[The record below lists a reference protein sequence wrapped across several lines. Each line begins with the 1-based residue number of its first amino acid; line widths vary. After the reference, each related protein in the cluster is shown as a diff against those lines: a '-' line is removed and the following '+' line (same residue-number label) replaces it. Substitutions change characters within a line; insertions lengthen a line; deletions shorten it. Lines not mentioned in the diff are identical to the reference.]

1 MQGQIFDGEV
11 EFLFIDGGSSDGTR
25 ELLDELGQADERVKR
40 LDNPDR
46 HIPSALNIGLR
57 HAAGTYVARMDAH
70 THYPPDYLQLGVDRL
85 ARGDVAWVS
94 GPALPF
100 GAGRWSRRVELALN
114 TWLGVGG
121 AGLPSSRRGGVRQR
135 HRIHRP
141 LAPGHAAPTRGWDEE
156 SLVNEDAELAAR
168 IRAAGERIVCVPA
181 MAARYVPRNS
191 LAVTRP
197 AVLAL
202 RHLPRPHQRAS
213 SREPA
218 PIESTAP
225 GTRTGANRGAVG
237 PTTARSARPRGA
249 RRLRGRDRGRER
261 RGRAAC
267 PAIGDAAR
275 LPLVFVV
282 MHLAWGFGFLAG
294 SLRFGPPH
302 RAVVQAL
309 RFPLRGRQDPSHP
322 GGGRGRNERPG
333 TSICPLAPGPAR
345 PKAGERWDA
354 THTARWWSS
363 SWSLCSAPDRRQP
376 ARRSDGRSTPSRRR
390 RR

>member
-1 MQGQIFDGEV
+1 MSGGAVEGRGVDVSVLVPVLNEIEHIAETAARMQGQVFDGDV

-100 GAGRWSRRVELALN
+100 GSGPWSRRVELALN
-114 TWLGVGG
+114 TWLGVGS
-121 AGLPSSRRGGVRQR
+121 AGFRRPAEEEFDSDTGFTGLWRRDTLLR
-135 HRIHRP
+135 H
-141 LAPGHAAPTRGWDEE
+141 RGWDEE

-168 IRAAGERIVCVPA
+168 ILAAGERIVCVPA

-191 LAVTRP
+191 LKSLARQYFRYGTYRARTSGLHPESLRRSNLLPP
-197 AVLAL
+197 ALAL
-202 RHLPRPHQRAS
+202 ALTAALLAPRPLARLARAGL
-213 SREPA
+213 A
-218 PIESTAP
+218 AYGIAI
-225 GTRTGANRGAVG
+225 GGASAAA
-237 PTTARSARPRGA
+237 ARHA
-249 RRLRGRDRGRER
+249 
-261 RGRAAC
+261 
-267 PAIGDAAR
+267 AIGDAAR

-302 RAVVQAL
+302 RAVVRAL
-309 RFPLRGRQDPSHP
+309 RPPPGGQDPLHP
-322 GGGRGRNERPG
+322 E
-333 TSICPLAPGPAR
+333 
-345 PKAGERWDA
+345 AGAVE
-354 THTARWWSS
+354 
-363 SWSLCSAPDRRQP
+363 
-376 ARRSDGRSTPSRRR
+376 
-390 RR
+390 